1 MDPVLL
7 SYQGLHNHLT
17 LWDVAFLPS
26 LLLICGVTPDHGV
39 VVRVPAEVVF
49 AHFFELVFVGSLF
62 RPVLAIFSR
71 HCLVHL
77 AFVAFSITSLTILRV
92 RGHFDF
98 K

>member
-1 MDPVLL
+1 MD
-7 SYQGLHNHLT
+7 NHLT

-39 VVRVPAEVVF
+39 VVRISAEVVF

-71 HCLVHL
+71 LCLVHL
-77 AFVAFSITSLTILRV
+77 ALVVFSIICLTI
-92 RGHFDF
+92 
-98 K
+98 